1 MSYRPCK
8 YPRLSQFI
16 GIGLRLSS
24 TSNLCSISLKPWFW
38 ECNVT
43 YLSSYTQPVLRMKNA
58 IDADFLIFD
67 LGNVIID
74 IDYHRSFKL
83 LKSLLSNSFDFKV
96 DSFYT
101 TDFHQAYEK
110 GEIDSPTFRN
120 EVRNY
125 FQQNWDDQKV
135 DELWNSL
142 LGKIPRERLDLI
154 SKLKQSYQVGVLSN
168 TNEIH
173 IDAVYKMLERDFGMK
188 RFEPL
193 FDRVFYSHEMGLAKP
208 SAEIY
213 QKMLQDL
220 DTSADRVVFFDDL
233 EANVKGAASVGI
245 QAVHVT
251 GPNVIFDFFGY
262 V

>member
-1 MSYRPCK
+1 
-8 YPRLSQFI
+8 
-16 GIGLRLSS
+16 
-24 TSNLCSISLKPWFW
+24 
-38 ECNVT
+38 
-43 YLSSYTQPVLRMKNA
+43 MKNA

-74 IDYHRSFKL
+74 IDYHQSL
-83 LKSLLSNSFDFKV
+83 NLIKSLLPNSFDLKV
-96 DSFYT
+96 DSFYS
-101 TDFHQAYEK
+101 TDFHKAYEK

-125 FQQNWDDQKV
+125 FNQNWDDQKV

-142 LGKIPRERLDLI
+142 LGEIPKERLDLV
-154 SKLKQSYQVGVLSN
+154 STLKQSYQVGVLSN

-173 IDAVYKMLERDFGMK
+173 IDAVYKMLERDFGMN

-208 SAEIY
+208 SQEIY
-213 QKMLQDL
+213 HKMLEEL
-220 DTSADRVVFFDDL
+220 GTSADRVVFFDDL
-233 EANVKGAASVGI
+233 EANVRGAASVGI

-251 GPNVIFDFFGY
+251 GPNVIFDFFRH